1 MEIATCDNSKNLKVF
16 QAEARE
22 QTYHLIDEAIAHLRE
37 LGVPITKKAISEE
50 SGIHQNTLSK
60 AHVREY
66 LLKYPE
72 FSSTHSVSLEEENV
86 QLKKRIKSLEDLLSH
101 SRNYNAR
108 LIQEK
113 DAIRKE
119 RDEYEYKYRRLL
131 GQYQINV
138 GKKINIL

>member
-1 MEIATCDNSKNLKVF
+1 MGKPVYNKSENLKAF
-16 QAEARE
+16 QDEARE
-22 QTYHLIDEAIAHLRE
+22 NTYRLIDEAILRLRE
-37 LGVPITKKAISEE
+37 LGIPITKKAISEE
-50 SGIHQNTLSK
+50 AGIHPNTLSR
-60 AHVREY
+60 AHVKEY

-72 FSSTHSVSLEEENV
+72 FSSKSLVSPEEENAR
-86 QLKKRIKSLEDLLSH
+86 LKTRIENLEDQLAH

-113 DAIRKE
+113 ETVRKE

-138 GKKINIL
+138 GKKLNKL